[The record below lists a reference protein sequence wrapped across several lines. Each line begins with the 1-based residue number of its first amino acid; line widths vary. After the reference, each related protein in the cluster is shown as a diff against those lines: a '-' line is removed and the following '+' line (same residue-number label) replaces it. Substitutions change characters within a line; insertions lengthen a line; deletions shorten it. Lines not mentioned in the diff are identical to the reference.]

1 MADYTP
7 ERGPNPAGIDLT
19 HGIITSSYQ
28 GRATTAGAAIARR
41 LAPHGDKGVSAYDHE
56 LLLPAT
62 APDLLRKLHVLM
74 ELYESQLLPDQH
86 DLLGITTVRFD
97 HDRLCHEQWELARGW
112 AHASLTARGL
122 PVVVVHHL
130 PGLAGRRHK
139 PNCHLIWPVRVLH
152 GSTFSCFSEL
162 AGPGAKAVLADEW
175 AAWLKD
181 KG

>member
-7 ERGPNPAGIDLT
+7 ERGPNSGGVDLT

-28 GRATTAGAAIARR
+28 SRSTTVGAAIARR
-41 LAPHGDKGVSAYDHE
+41 LAPHAGKGVTAYDHE
-56 LLLPAT
+56 LLLPTT
-62 APDLLRKLHVLM
+62 APDLLRKLHVLV
-74 ELYESQLLPDQH
+74 ELYESQLLPDQN

-97 HDRLCHEQWELARGW
+97 HDRPCHQQWELARGW
-112 AHASLTARGL
+112 AHAALTARGL

-139 PNCHLIWPVRVLH
+139 PHCHLLWPVRILH
-152 GSTFSCFSEL
+152 GSTFSSFSEL
-162 AGPGAKAVLADEW
+162 AGPGAKAILAAEW
-175 AAWLKD
+175 AAWLKA